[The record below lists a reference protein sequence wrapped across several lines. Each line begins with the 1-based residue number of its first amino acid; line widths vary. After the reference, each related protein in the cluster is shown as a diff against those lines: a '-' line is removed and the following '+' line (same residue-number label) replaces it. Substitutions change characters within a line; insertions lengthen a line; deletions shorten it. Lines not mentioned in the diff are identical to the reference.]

1 MNYCIYL
8 LKFEEYKGGMLS
20 TKNPLIKVGISK
32 ENAET
37 RIKNNTRLE
46 GKIDNDS
53 VAWKELFGKIT
64 ILGQVTSLTQEKAR
78 EVEKRILEKW
88 GSKDFSMKE
97 YCSGIGEFRIYSLDR
112 ENEAKQRLWML

>member
-1 MNYCIYL
+1 MNYCIYI

-37 RIKNNTRLE
+37 RIRNNRVLE
-46 GKIDNDS
+46 NRINSDS
-53 VAWKELFGKIT
+53 VPWKELFGKIT
-64 ILGQVTSLTQEKAR
+64 ILGQVTSLTQDRAR
-78 EVEKRILEKW
+78 MVEKKVLEKW
-88 GSKDFSMKE
+88 GAKDFAMKE

-112 ENEAKQRLWML
+112 ENTAKQLLWML

>member
-8 LKFEEYKGGMLS
+8 LKFEEYKGSMLS
-20 TKNPLIKVGISK
+20 TKNPLIKIGISK

-37 RIKNNTRLE
+37 RIRNNTRLE
-46 GKIDNDS
+46 GRMDNDS